1 MNLNHDLNQKLYSFD
16 KKKKLIR
23 NLFQRFI
30 KISSDFQRSSEQ
42 VRISDENRTGS
53 HLRRS

>member
-1 MNLNHDLNQKLYSFD
+1 MNLNHDLNQKLYSFG
-16 KKKKLIR
+16 KKKLIR
-23 NLFQRFI
+23 NLFQRFV

-42 VRISDENRTGS
+42 VRISNENRTGS